1 MYGTRL
7 YFVPSTHLQLLLQ
20 VAQPHEV
27 PCLLR
32 ARDLVSDEPY
42 FLQSLR
48 HTVSA
53 WKVTLSHGRPDAPLN
68 PGNARDGDSG
78 ERTSAEYSRRF
89 NLARLMA
96 DEMAG
101 GVVSSFICTM
111 YRMSGIPRLRAL
123 LTHRRRAAISRFCC
137 TVCRGRLRYSI
148 CMACTTRQQLAM
160 HSRIDRHEASASTN
174 IQLVANLSNLLSISG
189 FRHALAA
196 NKHQ

>member
-48 HTVSA
+48 HTVSE

-111 YRMSGIPRLRAL
+111 YRMSDESHVWYTPTEGFANSPASSSHLSFLLHGLPRPIAVQYLHGMHDTTAVGHAFP
-123 LTHRRRAAISRFCC
+123 HRQTRGQCFNEHPARREF
-137 TVCRGRLRYSI
+137 V
-148 CMACTTRQQLAM
+148 
-160 HSRIDRHEASASTN
+160 
-174 IQLVANLSNLLSISG
+174 
-189 FRHALAA
+189 
-196 NKHQ
+196 